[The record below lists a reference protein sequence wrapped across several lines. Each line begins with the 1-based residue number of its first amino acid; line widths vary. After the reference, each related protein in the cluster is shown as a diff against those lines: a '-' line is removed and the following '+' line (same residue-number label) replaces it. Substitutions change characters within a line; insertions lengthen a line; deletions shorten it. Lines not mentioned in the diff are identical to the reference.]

1 MKTMMD
7 FITTVTQET
16 TNQPLIR
23 EEGTR
28 NISSILSGLYRQKSA
43 SEWEW
48 LQLNQPE
55 WWAKRIKLE
64 NEIDGH
70 FLAEKPEAAQV
81 PFYQLVDH
89 LKAAPIDKLSS
100 KIARQLDN
108 LPICKKKN

>member
-70 FLAEKPEAAQV
+70 FLAEKPEAAQE

-89 LKAAPIDKLSS
+89 LKTAPIDELSS